1 MKYSARKTRPGLSI
15 DGMNMAPAIARPIL
29 VARPAVQKTASK
41 KHIAPPQAKRRQL
54 PYWLQIL
61 IGTPLILLAALL
73 VQSGVFGQLAIV
85 AYGVAAFVWRIPS
98 RTTFTLVLISIITT
112 TILLVGKGNLP
123 LSQAFATYT
132 FLLLVVGV
140 FTLSR
145 ELKQEGGRVY
155 SRQHRQ
161 Y

>member
-1 MKYSARKTRPGLSI
+1 MKYSAHRTRPGLSI
-15 DGMNMAPAIARPIL
+15 DGMSIAPAVTQPTIIARS
-29 VARPAVQKTASK
+29 AVQKTVPK
-41 KHIAPPQAKRRQL
+41 QVAPAQKTKRRRM

-61 IGTPLILLAALL
+61 VGTPLILLAALL
-73 VQSGVFGQLAIV
+73 VQSGVFGQLAII
-85 AYGVAAFVWRIPS
+85 AYGIAAFVWRIPS

-145 ELKQEGGRVY
+145 ELKQEGGRIY